1 MDPRSKNM
9 LNEYNAMSFSACNS
23 ETHRET
29 RFYRRQQFEMDL
41 DPMFHFYYD
50 GRGDVR
56 NKFTLRKSQVT
67 LERLAM
73 IFKVFCYISG
83 IYVTKKE

>member
-1 MDPRSKNM
+1 
-9 LNEYNAMSFSACNS
+9 
-23 ETHRET
+23 
-29 RFYRRQQFEMDL
+29 MDL

-56 NKFTLRKSQVT
+56 NEFTLRKSQVT

-73 IFKVFCYISG
+73 IFKVFCYISR
-83 IYVTKKE
+83 IDVTKKD

>member
-1 MDPRSKNM
+1 M
-9 LNEYNAMSFSACNS
+9 LNECNAMSFSSACNS
-23 ETHRET
+23 ETYRET
-29 RFYRRQQFEMDL
+29 RFYRRLSFKMDL

-56 NKFTLRKSQVT
+56 NEFTLRKSQVT

-73 IFKVFCYISG
+73 IFKVFCYISRND
-83 IYVTKKE
+83 VTKKD